1 LNSVGWSGDS
11 RTDLVEL
18 TRMIGSGEIDDF
30 LQEEE
35 SDRDLQL
42 TTLTVTF
49 NKGTVFEVSLYML
62 FGSPSIFL
70 LTVVSPPGKQ
80 KHSRK
85 GRERASWY
93 RYVH

>member
-1 LNSVGWSGDS
+1 LILFPLGRRRLNSVGWSGDS

-62 FGSPSIFL
+62 FGSPSILL

-80 KHSRK
+80 KHSK
-85 GRERASWY
+85 
-93 RYVH
+93 

>member
-49 NKGTVFEVSLYML
+49 NKGTVFEVSLSML
-62 FGSPSIFL
+62 FGSPSILL
-70 LTVVSPPGKQ
+70 LTVVSHPGKQ
-80 KHSRK
+80 KQST

-93 RYVH
+93 RYEQ